1 MLVKELTEPRS
12 IAVIGG
18 SNNLH
23 KPGGKIL
30 HNLLHGTFSGALYVV
45 NPGKAAVQG
54 VKSFP
59 DPGSL
64 PRTDLAIL
72 AIAARHCEEAVE
84 TLLREKGTKG
94 FIILSAGFGE
104 EPAGT

>member
-1 MLVKELTEPRS
+1 MLARELTEPRS
-12 IAVIGG
+12 IAVVGG

-30 HNLLHGTFSGALYVV
+30 HNLLHGSYSGELYVV
-45 NPGKAAVQG
+45 NPGEEKVQG

-64 PRTDLAIL
+64 PPTDLAIL
-72 AIAARHCEEAVE
+72 AIAARHCEQAVE
-84 TLLREKGTKG
+84 ILAREKGTRG
-94 FIILSAGFGE
+94 FIILSAE
-104 EPAGT
+104 LQP